1 MPRSNTNS
9 LILGRLLKRSF
20 HIKFKN
26 RTSAGEILA
35 SVLADF
41 FKNESKTAPVTVLAI
56 PRGGVIIGDAIASRF
71 SQSEFDI
78 VIPRKLGA
86 PNNPELAIGAVM
98 QDRTA
103 YLNERLIHTLQASTE
118 YLDGEIDRQVH
129 EIQRRMSL
137 YRPAS
142 KPYNI
147 EGRSVVIA
155 DDGIATGATVM
166 VVAKWIKKYDPASVL
181 IAVPV
186 APEDTVTELSREGNR
201 VQVITKP
208 SSFSSV
214 GQFYENFN
222 QVTDEEVKEV
232 ARKWG
237 LLE

>member
-1 MPRSNTNS
+1 M
-9 LILGRLLKRSF
+9 ILGRLLKRSF

-35 SVLADF
+35 GILTDF
-41 FKNESKTAPVTVLAI
+41 FKKEGKTAPITVLAI
-56 PRGGVIIGDAIASRF
+56 PRGGVIIGDVIASKF
-71 SQSEFDI
+71 NQSEFDI

-103 YLNERLIHTLQASTE
+103 YLNERLIRTLQVSTE
-118 YLDGEIDRQVH
+118 YTEGEINRQVQ
-129 EIQRRMSL
+129 EIQRRISL
-137 YRPAS
+137 YRPAA

-147 EGRSVVIA
+147 TGRSVVIA

-166 VVAKWIKKYDPASVL
+166 VVARWIKKYNPASVL

-186 APEDTVTELSREGNR
+186 APEDTVAELSRDGNR
-201 VQVITKP
+201 VQVITTP
-208 SSFSSV
+208 FSFGSV

-232 ARKWG
+232 ARKWR
-237 LLE
+237 LLK

>member
-1 MPRSNTNS
+1 

-35 SVLADF
+35 NVLADF
-41 FKNESKTAPVTVLAI
+41 FKKESKTTPVTVLAI
-56 PRGGVIIGDAIASRF
+56 PRGGVIIGDAIASNF

-103 YLNERLIHTLQASTE
+103 YLNRRLIQTLQVSPEYIDTE
-118 YLDGEIDRQVH
+118 ISRQVQ
-129 EIQRRMSL
+129 EIQRRISL
-137 YRPAS
+137 YRPAL
-142 KPYNI
+142 KPYSI
-147 EGRSVVIA
+147 AGRSVVIV

-166 VVAKWIKKYDPASVL
+166 VVAKWIKKHDPASLL

-186 APEDTVTELSREGNR
+186 APEDTVAELSREGINI
-201 VQVITKP
+201 QVITKP

-222 QVTDEEVKEV
+222 QVTDEEVQEV

>member
-1 MPRSNTNS
+1 M
-9 LILGRLLKRSF
+9 ILGRLLKRSF

-35 SVLADF
+35 SILADF
-41 FKNESKTAPVTVLAI
+41 FKKESQAAPVTVLAI
-56 PRGGVIIGDAIASRF
+56 PRGGVIVGDAIANKF

-86 PNNPELAIGAVM
+86 PKNPELAIGAVI

-103 YLNERLIHTLQASTE
+103 YLNERLIHTLQVSTE
-118 YLDGEIDRQVH
+118 YIDREIEQQVQ
-129 EIQRRMSL
+129 EIQRRISL
-137 YRPAS
+137 YRHAS

-147 EGRSVVIA
+147 AGRSVVIV

-166 VVAKWIKKYDPASVL
+166 VVAKWIKNYDPVSVL

-186 APEDTVTELSREGNR
+186 APEDTVAALSREGNV
-201 VQVITKP
+201 VQVITTP
-208 SSFSSV
+208 SSFGSV
-214 GQFYENFN
+214 GQFYDNFN
-222 QVTDEEVKEV
+222 QVTDDEVKEI

-237 LLE
+237 LIQ